1 MSDKERNI
9 EKLHMLAQTG
19 LVVFDG
25 YCMLCSRTI
34 DFLLKADK
42 GIKLSYAAV
51 KFPETTS
58 QTTSDDTVLY
68 IENNKIYSHSEAIIR
83 ILYKTGGIYKS
94 AIILLVF
101 PKKFRDLIYN
111 IIAKN
116 RYRWFG
122 RKQQCKMLPNQE
134 ANRFCSVSP
143 EVLAEFIMAFK
154 SHLNSI

>member
-58 QTTSDDTVLY
+58 QTTSDTVLY

>member
-1 MSDKERNI
+1 MSDKEQNI
-9 EKLHMLAQTG
+9 EKLHMLAQNS

-25 YCMLCSRTI
+25 YCMLCSRTV

-42 GIKLSYAAV
+42 GKKLSYAAV
-51 KFPETTS
+51 KFPESTS

-68 IENNKIYSHSEAIIR
+68 IENNKIYAHSEAIIR

-122 RKQQCKMLPNQE
+122 RRQQCRMLPE
-134 ANRFCSVSP
+134 AELNRFCTVSP
-143 EVLAEFIMAFK
+143 EVMAEFLKAFK
-154 SHLNSI
+154 SQLNSI